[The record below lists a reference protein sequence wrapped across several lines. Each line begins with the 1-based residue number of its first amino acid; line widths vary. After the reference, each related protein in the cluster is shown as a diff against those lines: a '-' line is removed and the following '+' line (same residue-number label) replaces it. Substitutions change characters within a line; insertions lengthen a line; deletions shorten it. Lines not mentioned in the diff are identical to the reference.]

1 MKSIITRIIII
12 IKIKIIKIRIK
23 ISIIKR
29 VIIIIISKWIL
40 SIEWTN
46 SYDNFSIY
54 RNLSH
59 SYTKEHN
66 EFEQQ
71 YDTQW
76 SGKRYEEEKYITG
89 ISTEDQKSKGRP
101 KNSALVVKGEDKMLM
116 LLYMTLYT
124 VKYDNG

>member
-1 MKSIITRIIII
+1 VRLKP
-12 IKIKIIKIRIK
+12 
-23 ISIIKR
+23 
-29 VIIIIISKWIL
+29 L
-40 SIEWTN
+40 SLN
-46 SYDNFSIY
+46 GSAAYD

-101 KNSALVVKGEDKMLM
+101 KNSALVAKGEDKMLM

>member
-1 MKSIITRIIII
+1 MFLTPLLSPSRDVKS
-12 IKIKIIKIRIK
+12 KIRWGQA
-23 ISIIKR
+23 SITKSQVR
-29 VIIIIISKWIL
+29 LKPL
-40 SIEWTN
+40 SLN
-46 SYDNFSIY
+46 GSAAYD

-101 KNSALVVKGEDKMLM
+101 KNSALVAKGEDKMLM